1 MHVGWVPR
9 LMRAS
14 CEFVWKK
21 EGLVRRSAS
30 PVIYNIC
37 CVYVVYVLCISSGF
51 PLDSKGKDRAPC
63 IYSGLK
69 MFFLFLKRMLP
80 ESTRYTMDML
90 QYLCEC
96 IHGLSWK
103 LSYSLSFQ
111 TCFLSSAWRFR
122 HQFSK
127 RLS

>member
-1 MHVGWVPR
+1 MYLHFAETFFAKVTVYPVYIQCSTVYKHWIIHWITCDADRRRTPSFC
-9 LMRAS
+9 L
-14 CEFVWKK
+14 KK
-21 EGLVRRSAS
+21 RLVRRSAS

-51 PLDSKGKDRAPC
+51 PLDSKGKVRAPC

-90 QYLCEC
+90 RNLC
-96 IHGLSWK
+96 
-103 LSYSLSFQ
+103 
-111 TCFLSSAWRFR
+111 
-122 HQFSK
+122 
-127 RLS
+127 